1 MLALRQGCFK
11 NFNLKDILYEV
22 VTRLFYV
29 NKLAAKLVAT
39 KHNLAIF
46 VVGVITVI
54 VACGAILLLGLIS
67 SAVLALTIC

>member
-1 MLALRQGCFK
+1 MA
-11 NFNLKDILYEV
+11 I
-22 VTRLFYV
+22 RLFYV
-29 NKLAAKLVAT
+29 NKLAAKLLAT

-67 SAVLALTIC
+67 SAVLVLTIC